1 MSRRTV
7 EIRKRNG
14 EYSPFDETKLEKALI
29 RSGASKPLAQ
39 IIIDEVESMLSEGMS
54 THHIYQIAYRILRQ
68 KSSYAAG
75 RYKLKKAMLE
85 LGPTGYPFE
94 KFVGK
99 LLEASGYSV
108 EVGQLIKGKC
118 VQHEVDVV
126 ARKGN
131 KIMMVE
137 CKYHSDER
145 SKSDVQV
152 ALYIHSRFRD
162 LEAAFM
168 EKAENK
174 ASIMKGMLVTNARF
188 SDDAMNYG
196 ICSGIRMISWDFPKG
211 RSLKDWIDEA
221 GLFPITV
228 LHHLRKQDKIKLLEK
243 GIVLCSQLIAEADL
257 LESVIHD
264 NQQLKKLRKEV
275 ELLLQQ
281 SS

>member
-1 MSRRTV
+1 MSPSV
-7 EIRKRNG
+7 VKIRKRNG
-14 EYSPFDETKLEKALI
+14 EYSPFDQTKLESALI
-29 RSGASKPLAQ
+29 RSGASKSLAQ
-39 IIIDEVESMLSEGMS
+39 IITDEVASLLTDGMS

-68 KSSYAAG
+68 KSAFAAG

-108 EVGQLIKGKC
+108 EIGQLINGKC

-126 ARKGN
+126 ARKDN
-131 KIMMVE
+131 KLMMVE

-174 ASIMKGMLVTNARF
+174 ALTMKGMLVTNARF
-188 SDDAMNYG
+188 SEDAMTYG

-228 LHHLRKQDKIKLLEK
+228 LHHLRKQDKIKLLDK
-243 GIVLCSQLIAEADL
+243 GIILCRQLIAQTDL

-264 NQQLKKLRKEV
+264 RQQLKKLRKEV
-275 ELLLQQ
+275 DVLLQNAP
-281 SS
+281 